1 MARPTL
7 LVDLERCIG
16 CYSCVVACKQENGV
30 PVGSNWIRVD
40 EIGPFGEFPNIQG
53 YFLPH
58 GCMQCEDPAC
68 VDACPTGASYQ
79 REDGIVLVNHDQCI
93 LCRYCTWA
101 CPYDARSFDVEN
113 QLMTKCTLCAHLVD
127 AGKDPACVQHCMGGA
142 RFFGDID
149 DPNSEISQYLAANE
163 DRAVK
168 LLESA
173 GTQPS
178 VIFLQP
184 HVGMLSNE
192 AVAAKPTRRA

>member
-7 LVDLERCIG
+7 LVDLKRCIG